1 MSNPLGDNEFDGQIV
16 VASRI
21 VDYLSSGLYQSP
33 AACLKELIN
42 NAYDADANRVDVYVK
57 PDANRI
63 IIEDDGSGM
72 NRADFEKNFKR
83 ISESYKRE
91 ESDVTPSGRPKIGKI
106 GIGFIAAN
114 EICDVM
120 EIVST
125 KVGSDELLEVSI
137 NFDLMRQDHNER
149 RKSDTEFAKADYRGH
164 VSKTDMSSHFTKVFL
179 KKVRGDA
186 QSILSGVG
194 TSAYASGKIS
204 LYGLTANSIF
214 KKLHSPSLKSWSEFD
229 AYSKNILEVGLNVPV
244 SYYKNWL
251 PATLRKEVGDI
262 EVAANQLNFNLFFD
276 GSEVLKPIVFNPED
290 KRTLISRFEYEGK
303 HVSAIG
309 YFYAQHTRINPQEI
323 QGLLLRI
330 RNSAVGNYDP
340 NFLGYSPTL
349 GPLFQSWISGEIMA
363 DDRLED
369 SMNIDRRTLRI
380 AHPAYVEL
388 QQAVHDHLDKL
399 IKRVKNEIY
408 GVGSQERQIE
418 KAEKIKK
425 KILEVTSQEIA
436 KIDKDIASEVKKAW
450 NVSTTNVSN
459 QKMILKKYSV
469 DELYEIMVEVAQE
482 FMTHAQLQKFIRRL
496 TERLHQ

>member
-1 MSNPLGDNEFDGQIV
+1 MTNVKVENEFDGQIV

-42 NAYDADANRVDVYVK
+42 NAYDADATRVDVYVK
-57 PDANRI
+57 PDADRI
-63 IIEDDGSGM
+63 IIEDNGSGM
-72 NRADFEKNFKR
+72 DRADFEKNFKR
-83 ISESYKRE
+83 ISESHKRD
-91 ESDVTPSGRPKIGKI
+91 ESDFTSSGRPKIGKI

-125 KVGSDELLEVSI
+125 KAGSDELLEVSI
-137 NFDLMRQDHNER
+137 NFDLMRQDPNER
-149 RKSDTEFAKADYRGH
+149 RRSDTEFAKADYKGY
-164 VSKTDMSSHFTKVFL
+164 VNKTDKASHFTKIFL

-186 QSILSGVG
+186 RSILSGAG
-194 TSAYASGKIS
+194 TSAYASGEMS
-204 LYGLTANSIF
+204 LYGLNAKSIF

-229 AYSKNILEVGLNVPV
+229 AYSKNILEVALNVPV
-244 SYYKNWL
+244 PYHENWL
-251 PATLRKEVGDI
+251 PAALRKKVDDVESTTRD
-262 EVAANQLNFNLFFD
+262 LNFSLYFD
-276 GSEVLKPIVFNPED
+276 GSEILKPTVFNPKQ
-290 KRTLISRFEYEGK
+290 KRVLISRFDFEGEN
-303 HVSAIG
+303 VSAKG

-323 QGLLLRI
+323 QGLLIRI
-330 RNSAVGNYDP
+330 RNSAVGSYDP

-388 QQAVHDHLDKL
+388 QQAVHDYLDKL
-399 IKRVKNEIY
+399 IKRVKSEIY
-408 GVGSQERQIE
+408 KVGSQERQVV
-418 KAEKIKK
+418 KAEKIKR
-425 KILEVTSQEIA
+425 KILEITSQEIA
-436 KIDKDIASEVKKAW
+436 KFDKAVASEIRKAW
-450 NVSTTNVSN
+450 NISTDDLGN
-459 QKMILKKYSV
+459 QKRFLRKYSV
-469 DELYEIMVEVAQE
+469 DELYEIVIEIAKEV
-482 FMTHAQLQKFIRRL
+482 MTPSQLQRFMKQL